1 MSSGAAAAVPPAK
14 NVLLYRNGDPFFRGR
29 RLVVNQRRFLT
40 FEAFLNEVTGTVQA
54 PAAVR
59 SIYTPR
65 QGHRVTELAELQNG
79 GQYVAAGFERFRR
92 LNYLDLGMKQLKRKK
107 AGVQNYPGTPQR
119 VALPM
124 RWRRQEDLP
133 CIIHVFRNGDLLSPP
148 FRLILTKNALQEWSA
163 ILSLL
168 SEKANLH
175 SGAVKKLCKL
185 NGSAVCSGED
195 LVSGDYYVAVG
206 LEKYKS
212 LPYFELLGPP
222 KRALRPYRNLPG
234 ERRNYSC
241 GLNPRRVQSTGIVQ
255 AQDIPNSSV
264 VVHKQIMKY
273 RPKDEKASIFHAKQ
287 DQAPHV
293 NQNSPQMSAQEQGSV
308 YRTKGAREE
317 MADAQEIGEDEDTQV
332 ELPIDQRA
340 AETVQ
345 EEVMPK
351 TKILP
356 QRKVETPDKLQKA
369 CPIQYSA
376 GDSGEEAHRVHL
388 T

>member
-92 LNYLDLGMKQLKRKK
+92 LKFLPRA
-107 AGVQNYPGTPQR
+107 AGGPGSEFCRQR
-119 VALPM
+119 FPPCSLALA
-124 RWRRQEDLP
+124 RGTGRCLQG
-133 CIIHVFRNGDLLSPP
+133 CITRHVFRNGDLLSPP

-212 LPYFELLGPP
+212 LPYFELLGG
-222 KRALRPYRNLPG
+222 AGCEFLRGPG
-234 ERRNYSC
+234 R
-241 GLNPRRVQSTGIVQ
+241 G
-255 AQDIPNSSV
+255 A
-264 VVHKQIMKY
+264 
-273 RPKDEKASIFHAKQ
+273 
-287 DQAPHV
+287 AP
-293 NQNSPQMSAQEQGSV
+293 SP
-308 YRTKGAREE
+308 GAR
-317 MADAQEIGEDEDTQV
+317 
-332 ELPIDQRA
+332 
-340 AETVQ
+340 
-345 EEVMPK
+345 
-351 TKILP
+351 P
-356 QRKVETPDKLQKA
+356 Q
-369 CPIQYSA
+369 
-376 GDSGEEAHRVHL
+376 
-388 T
+388 

>member
-1 MSSGAAAAVPPAK
+1 MAGRQ

-79 GQYVAAGFERFRR
+79 GQYVAAGFERFRSICEACR
-92 LNYLDLGMKQLKRKK
+92 
-107 AGVQNYPGTPQR
+107 PQP
-119 VALPM
+119 LLSFFI
-124 RWRRQEDLP
+124 QS
-133 CIIHVFRNGDLLSPP
+133 VFRNGDLLSPP

-222 KRALRPYRNLPG
+222 KRVPAGLPWALALA
-234 ERRNYSC
+234 
-241 GLNPRRVQSTGIVQ
+241 RVTQ
-255 AQDIPNSSV
+255 APCTCPPPAPSSV
-264 VVHKQIMKY
+264 GNASCSESGPLRAGVGGVPSHISAASVLLGIFPVRGGTTVV
-273 RPKDEKASIFHAKQ
+273 
-287 DQAPHV
+287 
-293 NQNSPQMSAQEQGSV
+293 G
-308 YRTKGAREE
+308 
-317 MADAQEIGEDEDTQV
+317 
-332 ELPIDQRA
+332 
-340 AETVQ
+340 
-345 EEVMPK
+345 
-351 TKILP
+351 
-356 QRKVETPDKLQKA
+356 
-369 CPIQYSA
+369 
-376 GDSGEEAHRVHL
+376 
-388 T
+388 